1 MSLQIL
7 IYPLLQ
13 RQFNNITKCIR
24 VNYKSFHLNEEN
36 ILTPE
41 KPLWAQRHIKS
52 VYFHIFPFFWSCFMQ
67 NTDSSSLSVLKDKLN
82 FSCTKYALAQ
92 SRHTLLEQQD
102 DKSVVYLHGVGGY
115 WPAVWCRAY
124 KCNFL
129 LVSGAWKRSIAFTVD
144 VRTVHHTASNH
155 RGDSCLTP
163 PSTPNRPHLVHTF
176 IYCKKPFSSYVSA
189 FHKTPSLGK
198 HSGWRRR
205 LRCFCRFFFLAQ
217 LYLQWNDRLN
227 KKCVNFYLLAH
238 LFLSVRL
245 EVSGGSEF
253 YFITIYSILWLCLS
267 SVASTLCCTSFMAG
281 PFPLFCSD

>member
-1 MSLQIL
+1 
-7 IYPLLQ
+7 
-13 RQFNNITKCIR
+13 
-24 VNYKSFHLNEEN
+24 
-36 ILTPE
+36 
-41 KPLWAQRHIKS
+41 
-52 VYFHIFPFFWSCFMQ
+52 MQ
-67 NTDSSSLSVLKDKLN
+67 NADSSPLSFLKDKLN

-92 SRHTLLEQQD
+92 SRHTPLEQQD
-102 DKSVVYLHGVGGY
+102 DKSMVYLHGVGGY

-163 PSTPNRPHLVHTF
+163 PSSPNRTHLVHTF
-176 IYCKKPFSSYVSA
+176 IYCKSRIPHMGWLFIKPLHWGNIQVEGGDWGVSVV
-189 FHKTPSLGK
+189 
-198 HSGWRRR
+198 
-205 LRCFCRFFFLAQ
+205 FFLAQ

-253 YFITIYSILWLCLS
+253 YFITIYSILWLSIVYGS
-267 SVASTLCCTSFMAG
+267 SLCCTSFMAG